1 MLNVSVFVARN
12 EHRKIWNCLF
22 DEEEFFFFFSQVS
35 VLWHDFLSFS
45 FLWFIWIM
53 VGWELGIEKKKNQI
67 ISREEYELLWLIMV
81 LCFLFIIRAKSF
93 LIHIWSKCL
102 NIMEREMYFSIGT
115 IYNIEKNFILF
126 SFQFIRRIVA
136 RVWLKIERKL

>member
-1 MLNVSVFVARN
+1 
-12 EHRKIWNCLF
+12 
-22 DEEEFFFFFSQVS
+22 
-35 VLWHDFLSFS
+35 
-45 FLWFIWIM
+45 
-53 VGWELGIEKKKNQI
+53 
-67 ISREEYELLWLIMV
+67 MV

-102 NIMEREMYFSIGT
+102 NIMEREMYFCIDT